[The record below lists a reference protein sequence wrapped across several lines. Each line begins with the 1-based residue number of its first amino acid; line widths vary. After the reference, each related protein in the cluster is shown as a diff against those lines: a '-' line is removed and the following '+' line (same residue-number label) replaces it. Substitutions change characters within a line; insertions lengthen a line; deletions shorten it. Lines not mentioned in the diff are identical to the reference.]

1 MPEKSKPI
9 KILIVDDQQ
18 IVIDGLSALIGN
30 THDLKIVAGVNDP
43 ELVFDN
49 VLEHKPDVI
58 LMDLNM
64 PGKDGIECT
73 KELKEAIPDINILM
87 LTGYDDIELIRD
99 SLKKGAMGYL
109 LKNTGKDELVQA
121 IKAVAAGERYL
132 DANVQNKIIKSFT
145 DETPDRSS
153 NVENNISGL
162 LSKRENEILK
172 LIIQGKKSSEIASE
186 LFISINTVDTH
197 RKNIL
202 AKCDVKNTAQLI
214 AFASKSGLIN

>member
-1 MPEKSKPI
+1 MPEKIKPI

-30 THDLKIVAGVNDP
+30 APDLKIVAGVNDP
-43 ELVFDN
+43 ELVFEN
-49 VLEHKPDVI
+49 VKDHNPDVI

-73 KELKEAIPDINILM
+73 KELKEAIPDIKILM
-87 LTGYDDIELIRD
+87 LTGYDDIELIRE
-99 SLKKGAMGYL
+99 SLKTGARGYL
-109 LKNTGKDELVQA
+109 LKNTGKEELVIA
-121 IKAVAAGERYL
+121 IKAVATGGRYL
-132 DANVQNKIIKSFT
+132 DDNVQDKIIQSFT
-145 DETPDRSS
+145 DETKERTAS
-153 NVENNISGL
+153 NENNISEL

-172 LIIQGKKSSEIASE
+172 LIIQGKKSAEIASE

-214 AFASKSGLIN
+214 AFAIKSGLI

>member
-1 MPEKSKPI
+1 MPEKIKPI

-30 THDLKIVAGVNDP
+30 APDLKIVAGVNDP
-43 ELVFDN
+43 ELVFEN
-49 VLEHKPDVI
+49 VKDHNPDVI

-73 KELKEAIPDINILM
+73 KELKEAIPDIKILM
-87 LTGYDDIELIRD
+87 LTGYDDIELIRE
-99 SLKKGAMGYL
+99 SLKTGARGYL
-109 LKNTGKDELVQA
+109 LKNTGKEELVIA
-121 IKAVAAGERYL
+121 IKAVATGGRYL
-132 DANVQNKIIKSFT
+132 DDNVQDKIIQSFT
-145 DETPDRSS
+145 DETKERTAS
-153 NVENNISGL
+153 NENNISEL

-214 AFASKSGLIN
+214 AFASKSGLI